1 MNPIR
6 VIFCSLILLLAACQR
21 DQVVYTIGAPGG
33 PPVSSIIAVKSLN
46 ALQVEADSA
55 TTCVIAIQIN
65 PNTDS
70 VSRPVVFSTT
80 NGTFSNRLMTDT
92 VTPDAYGVA
101 TASFVSNTTGPAKLS
116 ADLQSFIVDTL
127 IDFTP
132 ALPDNMLMTSSAYT
146 GTVTDTFIL
155 NCQLSRNIGR
165 GKVSD
170 PVKVLFQQSP
180 TTAAAQGL
188 IFSSFANTANGRASI
203 VVYNPYQVTGTFIV
217 TASTAA
223 DNASMLTNSVT
234 LVIK

>member
-1 MNPIR
+1 MNQPR
-6 VIFCSLILLLAACQR
+6 LIFCSLILLLAACQR

-33 PPVSSIIAVKSLN
+33 PPVSSIIAVKSLSS
-46 ALQVEADSA
+46 LQVEADSA

-101 TASFVSNTTGPAKLS
+101 TASFVSNTTGPAKVS

-146 GTVTDTFIL
+146 GTVMDTFVL
-155 NCQLSRNIGR
+155 SCQLSRNIGR

-170 PVKVLFQQSP
+170 PVKILFQQSAA
-180 TTAAAQGL
+180 TAAQGL
-188 IFSSFANTANGRASI
+188 IFSPFANTANGRASI
-203 VVYNPYQVTGTFIV
+203 VVYNPYHVTGTFNV
-217 TASTAA
+217 TVSTVA
-223 DNASMLTNSVT
+223 DNTTMLTNSVT
-234 LVIK
+234 LIIK